1 MRDKK
6 SITRKLII
14 EAAFFCFNE
23 YGYAKTTFDD
33 IAQKAGI
40 SRASVYNYFKSKEDF
55 FYAIVE
61 GRHNNY
67 TQQSREI
74 LDSDIPKK
82 EKIKRIIYIWIV
94 DPHRLIDKTTLPH
107 ALFKDIA
114 GLRKSE
120 ALLKEK
126 FIGSL
131 SPLLGYDLAEVIVL
145 SYRGILDDKPSV
157 ETLEKRTDTL
167 VNALIIPPDKNN
179 R

>member
-6 SITRKLII
+6 GITRKLII

-33 IAQKAGI
+33 IAKKAGI

-61 GRHNNY
+61 ERHNKY

-82 EKIKRIIYIWIV
+82 EKIKGIIYIWIV

-120 ALLKEK
+120 TLLKEK

-131 SPLLGYDLAEVIVL
+131 APLLGYDLAEVIVL

-167 VNALIIPPDKNN
+167 VNGLIIPPDTKN